1 MKHTPN
7 ILFVTQGIVVD
18 HAALPFAHF
27 ELCSNGILVVRLDDD
42 LVFELHYAKEFMQTV
57 KRMGGGKPVRMLMIA
72 GSHSSANHESRKFLA
87 LPEQAKYISH
97 SAPVINS
104 TAQRLVGNFFLKFN
118 RPTTVTRLFTDPEAA
133 WEWLEKAAEKR

>member
-7 ILFVTQGIVVD
+7 FPFATPGNVID
-18 HAALPFAHF
+18 RAALSFAHF

-42 LVFELHYAKEFMQTV
+42 LFFELHHAKEYVETV
-57 KRMGGGKPVRMLMIA
+57 RRMGGGKPIRILMIA
-72 GSHSSANHESRKFLA
+72 GSHSSADHESRKFLA
-87 LPEQAKYISH
+87 LPEHAKYVSH

-118 RPTTVTRLFTDPEAA
+118 RPTTITRLFTDPQAA
-133 WEWLEKAAEKR
+133 WNWLETMGGKK